1 MMRWSR
7 LDDRGRSR
15 VTRPCRPEVLRRH
28 PQRLDHLVLRHVSY
42 SRPGAASSRP
52 SAERRAARS
61 GSKSSQAGEYLEKL
75 YDRHQPRNSPWR
87 VRGLGPVDWKKL
99 IRLETERGGDLH
111 DDAGPRLD
119 LALLDPDDLAV

>member
-1 MMRWSR
+1 MRRRPR
-7 LDDRGRSR
+7 LCIVTS
-15 VTRPCRPEVLRRH
+15 TRPVQRSSRGFFGSIRTDSIISSFAMSVTNGRAPLH
-28 PQRLDHLVLRHVSY
+28 P
-42 SRPGAASSRP
+42 RP
-52 SAERRAARS
+52 SAERRAPRS
-61 GSKSSQAGEYLEKL
+61 GSKSSEVGEYLEKL

-119 LALLDPDDLAV
+119 LALLD